1 MPDISNIMKRF
12 RKSAFTG
19 PVLAI
24 MILGILLSIISPR
37 FLAVNNFVNIANQ
50 ITVNLILAVGMT
62 ILITSGGIDLSV
74 GANIALTGV
83 IVAIFFR
90 AYPAATMGNASIG
103 ILIGIGVGAI
113 LGLVNGLIVAYLSAP
128 PFITTL
134 GTMSVYRGLA
144 LVFSGGRP
152 LMGINPV
159 FMNIFTGFVAGVPKQ
174 FILALMIALLGGYI
188 LNRSTVGRVAH
199 ALGGN
204 ERCVVVSGLRTRF
217 YKVLLY
223 IITGVLSGIGALM
236 LTSLMAVAE
245 PIAGMYYELDAIAV
259 VVMGGTNLMGGFGT
273 VGGTVVGAILLGIV
287 RNGLNI
293 IGVPA
298 NYQQLVVGLIILLAV
313 IAGGLHR
320 KGERNGR

>member
-1 MPDISNIMKRF
+1 MSEVIQRF
-12 RKSAFTG
+12 RNSAFAG
-19 PVLAI
+19 PVVAI
-24 MILGILLSIISPR
+24 VILGVLLSIISPR
-37 FLAVNNFVNIANQ
+37 FLAVNNFVNISNQ
-50 ITVNLILAVGMT
+50 ITVNIILAVGMT

-83 IVAIFFR
+83 IVALFFR
-90 AYPAATMGNASIG
+90 ANPAATMGNAFVGIAIG
-103 ILIGIGVGAI
+103 MGVGAT
-113 LGLVNGLIVAYLSAP
+113 LGLINGLIVAYLSAP

-152 LMGINPV
+152 LMGINPA
-159 FMNIFTGFVAGVPKQ
+159 FMNVFTGFVAGVPKQ
-174 FILALMIALLGGYI
+174 FIIALVIALLGGYI
-188 LNRSTVGRVAH
+188 LNRTTVGRVAQ
-199 ALGGN
+199 AMGGN
-204 ERCVVVSGLRTRF
+204 ERCVVVSGLRIRL

-223 IITGVLSGIGALM
+223 VITGVLSGIGALM

-259 VVMGGTNLMGGFGT
+259 VVMGGTSLMGGFGT
-273 VGGTVVGAILLGIV
+273 VGGTVIGAILLGIV

-313 IAGGLHR
+313 IAGGRHGR
-320 KGERNGR
+320 GKGND